1 MNFTRKIILSIALIF
16 LALIFLFPARRYPEG
31 TFDSGSGAA
40 PRVFLLSRSIYFGWA
55 AYEVTPSTGGGNN
68 APGFWTCLDPTRTS
82 LEALSVISIA
92 GIFLVL
98 TSKNEES

>member
-1 MNFTRKIILSIALIF
+1 M
-16 LALIFLFPARRYPEG
+16 IFLFPARRYPEG

-68 APGFWTCLDPTRTS
+68 ATGFWTCLDPTRTI
-82 LEALSVISIA
+82 LEALSIISIA

-98 TSKNEES
+98 TSKNAES